1 MRHAHRRLTAA
12 ALALAVVVVSLGAW
26 VRLSDAGLG
35 CPDWPGC
42 YGHLVG
48 VPDQAHEIAAAQ
60 AAFPGKPVE
69 APKAWKEMIHRYAAG
84 GLGLVIAALAVL
96 AWRQR
101 ALRSPWLELG
111 LLAVVSGQALLGMLT
126 VTRLL

>member
-1 MRHAHRRLTAA
+1 MIRTHRRLTAA
-12 ALALAVVVVSLGAW
+12 ALALALVVVSLGAW

-69 APKAWKEMIHRYAAG
+69 APKAWKELIHRYAAG
-84 GLGLVIAALAVL
+84 ALGLVIAALAVM

-101 ALRSPWLELG
+101 AHRSPWLELG
-111 LLAVVSGQALLGMLT
+111 
-126 VTRLL
+126 RLVGGRGGE